1 MMLFG
6 PGVMEET
13 KANDIN
19 GASGSSISMGIS
31 FSDPHASSPNQ
42 YSTDTIARKAVG
54 AVLVK

>member
-31 FSDPHASSPNQ
+31 FSDPHVSSPDQ
-42 YSTDTIARKAVG
+42 YSTDTVIRKA
-54 AVLVK
+54 ASPVLVK